1 MTYMTPF
8 TTWVDLKDGTIPNAT
23 MVQTQ
28 RLSDMRGLF
37 ADRQAEAA
45 LLAQNPVIYRVYN
58 ATNNAKEEGQLLYST
73 TVIYPGEVGDE
84 YFMTKG
90 HYHAKGDRAELYYCL
105 QGEGYLLLQTPEG
118 EINAQAMAPGA
129 ASYVPPYWGHR
140 TVNTGLSNFVFL
152 AVFPADAGYDY
163 KTIAER
169 GFAALIVAK
178 NGQAQ
183 VVPNPNYLAR
193 V

>member
-8 TTWVDLKDGTIPNAT
+8 TTWIDLKDGTIPNAT
-23 MVQTQ
+23 SVQTQ
-28 RLSDMRGLF
+28 RLADMRGLF

-45 LLAQNPVIYRVYN
+45 LLAQNPVIYQVFN
-58 ATNNAKEEGQLLYST
+58 ATNNPKDEGQLLYST
-73 TVIYPGEVGDE
+73 TVIYPGKVGDE

-118 EINAQAMAPGA
+118 KVNAQAMAPGA

-140 TVNTGLSNFVFL
+140 TVNTGPSNFVFL

-169 GFAALIVAK
+169 GFSALIVAK
-178 NGQAQ
+178 NGQTQ
-183 VVPNPNYLAR
+183 VVPNPNYAAQR
-193 V
+193 